1 MRIDF
6 HVHSTYSGDG
16 QNTVGELALEAKKRK
31 LDAIAICDHNAL
43 TPKQKINVKGL
54 LVLFGEEVSCA
65 EGHACIFGVKKTY
78 PYGIGVR
85 ELIEE
90 VHSEGGIVII
100 PHPFSAWRD
109 GMGELAFKVG
119 ADAVEKYNGADPL
132 NNMLARDRKYNGTA
146 GSDAH
151 TIHELG
157 NAYTE
162 MDCALKE
169 SEILEAVRKGKYKPF
184 WRLNPFSYVHRQAGK
199 VGKLLRR
206 ERKRV

>member
-1 MRIDF
+1 MKIDF
-6 HVHSTYSGDG
+6 HVHSAHSSDG
-16 QNTVGELALEAKKRK
+16 QDTVGELALAAKKRG
-31 LDAIAICDHNAL
+31 LDAIAICDHNVL
-43 TPKQKINVKGL
+43 TPKTKVDVKGL
-54 LVLFGEEVSCA
+54 LVIFGEEVSCA
-65 EGHACIFGVKKTY
+65 EGHACVFGVKKTY
-78 PYGIGVR
+78 PRGIGVR
-85 ELIEE
+85 ELIRK

-100 PHPFSAWRD
+100 PHPFSKWRE

-169 SEILEAVRKGKYKPF
+169 AEILDAVRKGKYRPSWK
-184 WRLNPFSYVHRQAGK
+184 LNPFSYVRRQAGK
-199 VGKLLRR
+199 VGKILSGR
-206 ERKRV
+206 RKRV